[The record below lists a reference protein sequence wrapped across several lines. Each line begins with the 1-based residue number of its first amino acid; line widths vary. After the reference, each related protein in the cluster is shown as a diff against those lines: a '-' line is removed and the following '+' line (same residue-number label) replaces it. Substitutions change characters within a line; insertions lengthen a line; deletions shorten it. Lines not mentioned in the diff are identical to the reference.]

1 MAPQV
6 VFVYILH
13 CAPLCTARVS
23 MCEKLVAALRSLS
36 HLDTRVEYVTDSD
49 PQALSAPN
57 ALSGITEVS
66 ADAVKEHPDLAALH
80 RAMNVNQV
88 SCTLKHISALRRVA
102 ANAAAAGGFH
112 LVLEDDCLF
121 GEEQALGARLKD
133 ILSHVPTDYD
143 LVFLGLPTP
152 NVSEMDNTDRH
163 FVKVGDKAMFH
174 RLCSPTMPLLPC
186 CESYLV
192 NPVAAARMLSIALPI
207 RFVANLHLTYLIRR
221 LSLSTYASM
230 PNVFVDGSKI
240 GVFVSQLDPNNRLL
254 WNESF
259 LKLEA
264 LTTEDGV
271 KELQREPARMQEA
284 QAFID
289 KLPFRGHPDI
299 LRLLARL
306 QLRLGNFKEALEIF
320 EQVHTIQ
327 VTEKCI
333 LNSTSQSLRDHM
345 NLYRYLQDQELKIA
359 GNGTP
364 GAAVLDQV
372 A

>member
-1 MAPQV
+1 
-6 VFVYILH
+6 
-13 CAPLCTARVS
+13 